1 MGFILAYT
9 AAFGVVFFSTVAFHL
24 RKPVSVMETIYSGA
38 RLGTRWLTQF
48 VFLRWAPRDAMVQF
62 LCIWFF
68 ADVRD
73 QNDFSS
79 SSSRCKDG
87 ELIGQQFR
95 AIDLEDYLN
104 GLR

>member
-79 SSSRCKDG
+79 SSSRSNSC
-87 ELIGQQFR
+87 LSPSR
-95 AIDLEDYLN
+95 P
-104 GLR
+104 